1 MPRKISLVKKV
12 TYSSWIVGLTLLF
25 ASTAAVFAQNSN
37 PELEKVLRQMDA
49 TAANFRAAQADF
61 AWDQFQQVVNEHD
74 IQKGKIYF
82 RRNGKETQMLAEIT
96 EHNGQPIQKTL
107 LYSDGKV
114 QVYEPKVERVTVYSP
129 GKNRSD
135 VESFLVLGFGGS
147 GRDLLQSFDVK
158 YARTETIDG
167 VETAKLE
174 LVPKSKS
181 VRGMFDRFILWVDP
195 ARGVSLQQQAFE
207 PGTGDYRL
215 TKYSNIRI
223 NQKLPDNI
231 FKLKT
236 TGKTKFVTP
245 QG

>member
-1 MPRKISLVKKV
+1 LAQFGKVSLVKR
-12 TYSSWIVGLTLLF
+12 SHSWIIGFVLLLLG
-25 ASTAAVFAQNSN
+25 TALAQNSN
-37 PELEKVLRQMDA
+37 PALEKVLSQMDA
-49 TAANFRAAQADF
+49 TAANFRSAQADF

-82 RRNGKETQMLAEIT
+82 RRTGKETQMLADIT
-96 EHNGQPIQKTL
+96 EHDGQPIQKTL

-135 VESFLVLGFGGS
+135 VETFLVLGFGGS
-147 GRDLLQSFDVK
+147 GRDMVKAFDVR
-158 YARTETIDG
+158 YMGTEKIDG
-167 VETAKLE
+167 VDTAKLE
-174 LVPKSKS
+174 LIPKSKS
-181 VRGMFDRFILWVDP
+181 VRGMFDRFVLWVDP
-195 ARGVSLQQQAFE
+195 ARGISLQQQAFE
-207 PGTGDYRL
+207 PATGDYRL
-215 TKYSNIRI
+215 TKYTNIQL
-223 NQKLPDNI
+223 NQKLPDNT

>member
-1 MPRKISLVKKV
+1 MLVLLCTV
-12 TYSSWIVGLTLLF
+12 TLR
-25 ASTAAVFAQNSN
+25 AQN
-37 PELEKVLRQMDA
+37 PDAALQKVLSQMDE
-49 TAANFRAAQADF
+49 TAANFHTAQADF

-74 IQKGKIYF
+74 LQKGKIYF
-82 RRNGKETQMLAEIT
+82 RRNGKDTQMVAEIS
-96 EHNGQPIQKTL
+96 EHNAQPIQKTL

-129 GKNRSD
+129 GKNKSD

-147 GRDLLQSFDVK
+147 GREMVKAFDVK
-158 YARTETIDG
+158 YLGTEKVDG
-167 VETAKLE
+167 VDTAKLE
-174 LVPKSKS
+174 LVPKSS
-181 VRGMFDRFILWVDP
+181 RVRGMFDRFILWVDP

-207 PGTGDYRL
+207 PATGDYRL
-215 TKYSNIRI
+215 TKYSKIQL
-223 NQKLPDNI
+223 NQKLPDNV

>member
-1 MPRKISLVKKV
+1 MGTI
-12 TYSSWIVGLTLLF
+12 
-25 ASTAAVFAQNSN
+25 TARAQNSDAA
-37 PELEKVLRQMDA
+37 LQKILSQMDA
-49 TAANFRAAQADF
+49 TAANFHTAQADF

-74 IQKGKIYF
+74 IQKGNIYF

-147 GRDLLQSFDVK
+147 GRDLGKAFDVK
-158 YARTETIDG
+158 YLGTEKIDG
-167 VETAKLE
+167 VDTAKLE
-174 LVPKSKS
+174 LIPKSKS
-181 VRGMFDRFILWVDP
+181 VRGMFDRFVLWIDP
-195 ARGVSLQQQAFE
+195 TRGVSLQQQAFE
-207 PGTGDYRL
+207 PATGDYRL
-215 TKYSNIRI
+215 TKYSNIQL